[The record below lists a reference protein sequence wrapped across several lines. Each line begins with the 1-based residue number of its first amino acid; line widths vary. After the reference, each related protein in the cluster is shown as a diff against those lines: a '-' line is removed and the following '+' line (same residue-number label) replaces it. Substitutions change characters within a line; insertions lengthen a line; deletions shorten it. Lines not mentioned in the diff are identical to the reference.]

1 MSVLKFISIWCLC
14 LNLCIWLTCEPAS
27 CHHVFGWSPGAIVY
41 IIPQHAPSA
50 RASRARF
57 VVAMRTAKQQ
67 GNRAAATRA
76 PEYFRMG
83 GWSLLVICLSSSLSA
98 QVSFGCISEVDLTHW
113 KICSLN
119 SLSFYQFIQGQFQKK
134 HYFTIQLWKWSYHN
148 DKPSR
153 LKRRWVTILDFL
165 LLFGTRSLW
174 FWAFYNTI
182 HCIWA
187 LEAVRRQ

>member
-1 MSVLKFISIWCLC
+1 MFVPKSLHLADLWACL
-14 LNLCIWLTCEPAS
+14 LSS
-27 CHHVFGWSPGAIVY
+27 CAGWSPGAIVY

-67 GNRAAATRA
+67 GNGAAATRA

-83 GWSLLVICLSSSLSA
+83 GWSLLVMICLSASLTV
-98 QVSFGCISEVDLTHW
+98 QVSSGCISEVELTHW
-113 KICSLN
+113 KMYSALWILFPFI
-119 SLSFYQFIQGQFQKK
+119 SLSRDNYRGKK
-134 HYFTIQLWKWSYHN
+134 HLQTHYFTTKLWKWSYHN

-153 LKRRWVTILDFL
+153 LKRRWVTILYFR
-165 LLFGTRSLW
+165 LLFATRSLW
-174 FWAFYNTI
+174 SWAFYNTI

-187 LEAVRRQ
+187 LEAVR